1 MNKPERFSD
10 AESVNGIVELPLSDG
25 CVRFVPEKLDLPLD
39 GSPSDWPAPQPLPS
53 NLPPVYPFE
62 MDLLP
67 ETLCPWVRDVAE
79 RMQCAPDIVAITLMV
94 TAGSVLGRKI
104 AVRPKQ
110 HDDWQEVPNLWAMVI
125 GRPGLLK
132 TPAIA
137 QGLVPLNHL
146 DSVVTRKYETEIT
159 VHRVDAML
167 AAERVRLSKGKVA
180 EAIKQGHEAA
190 ARLEAENAIN
200 DEPKSPN
207 RRRYKVN
214 DPTVE
219 KLAELL
225 RENPNGLLLHRDEL
239 MGFLKSM
246 DKEGREDSRAFF
258 LESWNGTGD
267 FTSDRIGRGTI
278 RVEALIISILGAI
291 QPGPLSSYL
300 RQAVRSGVG
309 DDGLV
314 QRFQLSIYP
323 DVSSKWENVDRK
335 PDETAKSEVISV
347 FEYLDT
353 VTPALLGADLS
364 ERIPFLRF
372 APDAQNMFYE
382 WQRDLEIRLRSDQDH
397 PVLQAHLA
405 KYRKLVP
412 CLALILH
419 LANRQTGAITS
430 TALQKSL
437 RWSTYLESH
446 AQRIYASVRRPDE
459 AAARELATHLE
470 GGDLDSPFSVREVYR
485 KGWTG
490 LDGKEEV
497 EAAIEILCELNWI
510 RPRPPEPVS
519 NGRPSGPTY
528 EINPLLKKL
537 EQGATDK
544 SAKTSA

>member
-1 MNKPERFSD
+1 MNKPERFSNTEL
-10 AESVNGIVELPLSDG
+10 ANGILEVPLSDG
-25 CVRFVPEKLDLPLD
+25 GVRFVVENLELPLG
-39 GSPSDWPAPQPLPS
+39 GSASDWLTPQPLPS
-53 NLPPVYPFE
+53 NLPPVYPFDL
-62 MDLLP
+62 DLLP
-67 ETLCPWVRDVAE
+67 ETFRPWVKDIAE
-79 RMQCAPDIVAITLMV
+79 RMQCAPDIVAVTLMV

-137 QGLVPLNHL
+137 QGLAPLNHL
-146 DSVVTRKYETEIT
+146 DSVVTRKYETEIS
-159 VHRVDAML
+159 VHRVNAML
-167 AAERVRLSKGKVA
+167 AAERAKLSKGKVA

-190 ARLEAENAIN
+190 ARLEAESAIN

-214 DPTVE
+214 DPTIE

-225 RENPNGLLLHRDEL
+225 IESSNGLLLHRDEL

-323 DVSSKWENVDRK
+323 DVSLKWENVDRK
-335 PDETAKSEVISV
+335 PDEKAKSEVISV

-353 VTPALLGADLS
+353 VTPALVGADLS
-364 ERIPFLRF
+364 EKIPFLRF
-372 APDAQNMFYE
+372 APDAQSVFYE

-430 TALQKSL
+430 IALQKSL

-470 GGDLDSPFSVREVYR
+470 SGDLDSPFSVREVYR
-485 KGWTG
+485 KG
-490 LDGKEEV
+490 
-497 EAAIEILCELNWI
+497 
-510 RPRPPEPVS
+510 
-519 NGRPSGPTY
+519 
-528 EINPLLKKL
+528 
-537 EQGATDK
+537 
-544 SAKTSA
+544 